1 MESVALHVYEWF
13 VPVRVDDKLLVWG
26 NIEENTIAQARKAA
40 RLPIVEGH
48 VALMPDAH
56 IGIGATIGSV
66 IPTES
71 AVIPSAVGVDIG
83 CGMVAVRTDVRE
95 DQLPDDLRPLLH
107 KIEHA
112 VPAGVGKGHG
122 RVTKAAE
129 SWLGA
134 RSPPHALS
142 DKQTRTTLEQFG
154 TLGSGNHFL
163 EVSIDEAGLVWI
175 VLHSGSRGIGNQLA
189 AHHISMAKRDMK
201 RALVSLEDPDL
212 AYFVQGTADFDA
224 YIADMEW
231 AQDYAMAN
239 RAAMIDAAVGV
250 FLRWLGFGAETERVN
265 CHHNFAARE
274 HHGGK
279 DIWVTRKG
287 AIKADTGDIGIIPG
301 SMGARTFIV
310 RGKGNELSYTSC
322 SHGAGRRMSRKQ
334 ARKQIPLETFRE
346 QMKGRVWLDDQARR
360 LLDEGPD
367 AYKDIEQVMRDQAD
381 LVEIVH
387 ELRGIV
393 NYKGL

>member
-1 MESVALHVYEWF
+1 M
-13 VPVRVDDKLLVWG
+13 PTRVDDKLLVWG
-26 NIEENTIAQARKAA
+26 EIEESTIDQARKAA
-40 RLPIVEGH
+40 RLPIIAGH

-66 IPTES
+66 IPTEN

-83 CGMVAVRTDVRE
+83 CGMVAVRTDVRQ
-95 DQLPDDLRPLLH
+95 DQLPDDLRPLLK

-129 SWLGA
+129 SWLVS
-134 RSPPHALS
+134 RRPPRDLS
-142 DKQTRTTLEQFG
+142 DKQIKTTLEQFG

-163 EVSIDEAGLVWI
+163 EVAIDEDSLTWI

-189 AHHISMAKRDMK
+189 TAHISKAKRDMK
-201 RALVSLEDPDL
+201 ESLTSLEDLDL
-212 AYFVQGTADFDA
+212 AYFVQGTPDFDA
-224 YIADMEW
+224 YIADMQW

-239 RAAMIDAAVGV
+239 RAAMIDAAVAV
-250 FLRWLGFGAETERVN
+250 FLSFLGFGSETERVN

-287 AIKADTGDIGIIPG
+287 AIKADKGDLGIIPG

-322 SHGAGRRMSRKQ
+322 SHGAGRKMSRTQ
-334 ARKQIPLETFRE
+334 ARKHISEDLLRE
-346 QMKGRVWLDDQARR
+346 QMKGRVWLDDQARL

-367 AYKDIEQVMRDQAD
+367 AYKDIEQVMREQAD

-387 ELRGIV
+387 ELHGIV

>member
-1 MESVALHVYEWF
+1 
-13 VPVRVDDKLLVWG
+13 
-26 NIEENTIAQARKAA
+26 
-40 RLPIVEGH
+40 
-48 VALMPDAH
+48 MPDAH

-66 IPTES
+66 IPTEN

-83 CGMVAVRTDVRE
+83 CGMVAVRTDVRQ
-95 DQLPDDLRPLLH
+95 DQLPDDLRPLLQ

-112 VPAGVGKGHG
+112 VPAGVGKGHA

-129 SWLGA
+129 SWLAAG
-134 RSPPHALS
+134 RPPRDLS
-142 DKQTRTTLEQFG
+142 DKQIKTTLQQFG

-163 EVSIDEAGLVWI
+163 EVAIDEDDLTWI

-189 AHHISMAKRDMK
+189 TAHISKAKRDMK
-201 RALVSLEDPDL
+201 AALTSLEDPDL
-212 AYFVQGTADFDA
+212 AYFTQGTPEFDA
-224 YIADMEW
+224 YIADMQW

-239 RAAMIDAAVGV
+239 RAAMIDAAVAV
-250 FLRWLGFGAETERVN
+250 FLKFLGFGRETERVN

-274 HHGGK
+274 RHGGK

-287 AIKADTGDIGIIPG
+287 AIKADTGDLGIIPG

-322 SHGAGRRMSRKQ
+322 SHGAGRKMSRTQ
-334 ARKQIPLETFRE
+334 ARKQISEEMLRE
-346 QMKGRVWLDDQARR
+346 QMKGRVWLDASARR

-367 AYKDIEQVMRDQAD
+367 AYKDIEQVMREQAD

-387 ELRGIV
+387 ELHGIV

>member
-1 MESVALHVYEWF
+1 MPA
-13 VPVRVDDKLLVWG
+13 RVDDKLLVWG
-26 NIEENTIAQARKAA
+26 EIEENTINQARKAA
-40 RLPIVEGH
+40 RLPIISGH

-66 IPTES
+66 IPTEN

-83 CGMVAVRTDVRE
+83 CGMVAVRTDVRQ
-95 DQLPDDLRPLLH
+95 DQLPDDLRPLLRQV
-107 KIEHA
+107 ERA
-112 VPAGVGKGHG
+112 VPAGVGKGHE
-122 RVTKAAE
+122 RITKAAE
-129 SWLGA
+129 TWLTA
-134 RSPPHALS
+134 HAPPRGLS
-142 DKQTRTTLEQFG
+142 DKQTKTTLEQFG

-163 EVSIDEAGLVWI
+163 EIAIDEEDLAWL
-175 VLHSGSRGIGNQLA
+175 VLHSGSRGIGNQIA
-189 AHHISMAKRDMK
+189 TAHISKAKKDMEK
-201 RALVSLEDPDL
+201 AMISLEDRDL

-224 YIADMEW
+224 YIADMQW

-239 RAAMIDAAVGV
+239 RAAMIDAATNV
-250 FLRWLGFGAETERVN
+250 FLRFLGMGRETERVN

-274 HHGGK
+274 RHDGK

-287 AIKADTGDIGIIPG
+287 AIKADKGDLGIIPG

-310 RGKGNELSYTSC
+310 RGKGSELSYTSC
-322 SHGAGRRMSRKQ
+322 SHGAGRKMSRGQ
-334 ARKQIPLETFRE
+334 ARKQITEEMLRK
-346 QMKGRVWLDDQARR
+346 QMEGRVWLSDQARQ

-367 AYKDIEQVMRDQAD
+367 AYKDIEQVMREQAD

>member
-1 MESVALHVYEWF
+1 MPA
-13 VPVRVDDKLLVWG
+13 RVDDKLLVWG
-26 NIEENTIAQARKAA
+26 DLEEATLDQARKAA
-40 RLPIVEGH
+40 RLPIVSGH

-66 IPTES
+66 IPTEN

-95 DQLPDDLRPLLH
+95 DQLPDDLKPLLH

-122 RVTKAAE
+122 RVTKEAE
-129 SWLGA
+129 SWLA
-134 RSPPHALS
+134 SRRPPRDLT
-142 DKQTRTTLEQFG
+142 DKQIRTTLEQFG

-163 EVSIDEAGLVWI
+163 EVSVDEEDKVWI

-189 AHHISMAKRDMK
+189 TAHISKAKSEMK
-201 RALVSLEDPDL
+201 RALISLEDRDL
-212 AYFVQGTADFDA
+212 AYFVQGTPEFDA
-224 YIADMEW
+224 YIADMQW

-239 RAAMIDAAVGV
+239 RAQMIDAVVAVLLT
-250 FLRWLGFGAETERVN
+250 FLGFGAEIERVN

-287 AIKADTGDIGIIPG
+287 AIKADVGDLGIIPG

-310 RGKGNELSYTSC
+310 RGKGNELSYNSC
-322 SHGAGRRMSRKQ
+322 SHGAGRRMSRGQ
-334 ARKQIPLETFRE
+334 ARKQITEEALRE
-346 QMKGRVWLDDQARR
+346 QMAGRTWLDDRARA

-387 ELRGIV
+387 ELRGIL

>member
-1 MESVALHVYEWF
+1 MPA
-13 VPVRVDDKLLVWG
+13 RVDDKLLVWG
-26 NIEENTIAQARKAA
+26 DIEQATIDQARKAA
-40 RLPIVEGH
+40 RLPIVAGH

-66 IPTES
+66 IPTEN

-83 CGMVAVRTDVRE
+83 CGMVAVRTNVRE
-95 DQLPDDLRPLLH
+95 DQLPDDLRPLLQR
-107 KIEHA
+107 IEHA
-112 VPAGVGKGHG
+112 VPAGVGKGHA

-129 SWLGA
+129 TWLA
-134 RSPPHALS
+134 SRKPPRDLT
-142 DKQTRTTLEQFG
+142 DKQIKTTLQQFG

-163 EVSIDEAGLVWI
+163 EVAIDEDNLTWI

-189 AHHISMAKRDMK
+189 TAHIAKAKRDMK
-201 RALVSLEDPDL
+201 ETLTSLGDPDL
-212 AYFVQGTADFDA
+212 AYFVQGTPDFDA
-224 YIADMEW
+224 YIADMQW

-239 RAAMIDAAVGV
+239 RAAMIDAAVAV
-250 FLRWLGFGAETERVN
+250 LLKFLGFGEETERVN

-274 HHGGK
+274 RHGGR

-287 AIKADTGDIGIIPG
+287 AIKADTGDLGIIPG
-301 SMGARTFIV
+301 SMGTRTFIV

-322 SHGAGRRMSRKQ
+322 SHGAGRKMSRKQ
-334 ARKQIPLETFRE
+334 ARKHITEDALRE
-346 QMKGRVWLDDQARR
+346 QMKGRVWLDQSARL

-387 ELRGIV
+387 ELHGIV